1 MRVGNKLSVTIKSF
15 AKFCVRHEH
24 QERIY
29 VEGSSLQTEAFHPE
43 WRDSRRVFTCQ
54 SALQIH
60 PILFQEFQL
69 PRPPHTQGQLRLG
82 LALSS
87 RKRKVE
93 VSCTGHSG
101 PLPCPGV
108 GWATRGSSW
117 GTQGVFR
124 CCCPSEGLG
133 RVDRK
138 ILRMRPRFTG
148 GSGCQ

>member
-117 GTQGVFR
+117 GTLPTPPQ
-124 CCCPSEGLG
+124 P
-133 RVDRK
+133 RVPCWP
-138 ILRMRPRFTG
+138 L
-148 GSGCQ
+148 SG